1 MRCLDSSVAQWL
13 SGQVRVPNA
22 LDVFHDESEKLPLT
36 FHFPRR
42 PWRHCFTAATSRDI
56 PTCGRTP
63 GRPPP
68 PPSSSILRPLG
79 RSQWGQ
85 CKEALL
91 EPVNQ
96 GASDLPLPLFERGR
110 GERKKRNGMP
120 LNSSFMLAAGSS
132 RFPPAPCGKTLLLHP
147 GRPNRIFLGGAV
159 CHAQL
164 QREPL
169 VPGSQGPWQPPQSV
183 ARFMLVVRW
192 SSAGGFFNL
201 SPARPPRVPAE
212 PAPFR

>member
-1 MRCLDSSVAQWL
+1 
-13 SGQVRVPNA
+13 
-22 LDVFHDESEKLPLT
+22 
-36 FHFPRR
+36 
-42 PWRHCFTAATSRDI
+42 
-56 PTCGRTP
+56 
-63 GRPPP
+63 
-68 PPSSSILRPLG
+68 
-79 RSQWGQ
+79 
-85 CKEALL
+85 
-91 EPVNQ
+91 
-96 GASDLPLPLFERGR
+96 
-110 GERKKRNGMP
+110 MP

-147 GRPNRIFLGGAV
+147 GRPNRIFIGGAV